1 MQNWSLKMIS
11 FSDGT
16 GSAVIGDG
24 RGGPGHVNGHGMP
37 GKKYQSTSKLS
48 AKGMHRSSLD

>member
-37 GKKYQSTSKLS
+37 GKKSQSTSKLS
-48 AKGMHRSSLD
+48 AKGIYRSSLD